1 MLKFSIISIW
11 ACGPLTVHYGIYQWV
26 SFCEKI
32 LFFVFFSGKRNLQLL
47 PNQLLSRFASGELR
61 HSTQILCSLVK
72 RNVFFFL
79 FISHNR
85 RREKQMLRKG
95 EAPRDLLIQ
104 FPPFSCYCWRFFL
117 SFGFSIINSVE
128 DERARELRVRHD
140 DAPLPIHSPSPR
152 IIFHIIFT
160 SFYTSPRS

>member
-1 MLKFSIISIW
+1 MGQFLRKD
-11 ACGPLTVHYGIYQWV
+11 
-26 SFCEKI
+26 SFFC
-32 LFFVFFSGKRNLQLL
+32 VFFGEKKFAVITQPTSFSLRFRGTSTFN
-47 PNQLLSRFASGELR
+47 PNIVFV
-61 HSTQILCSLVK
+61 VK